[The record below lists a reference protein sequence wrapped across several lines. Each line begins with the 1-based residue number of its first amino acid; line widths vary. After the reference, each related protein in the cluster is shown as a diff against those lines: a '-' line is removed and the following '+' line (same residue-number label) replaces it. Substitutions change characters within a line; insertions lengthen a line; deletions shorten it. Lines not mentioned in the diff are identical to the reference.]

1 MKPCKSKALA
11 SLPKWKDLLERTNGG
26 EGLLDIVAMA
36 VAIAAGDENVY
47 QDLKERILKQG
58 HKDPDTVPALLAR
71 LEAVADMRQSIKA
84 QANFTGTDIYTEMA
98 GKIADAVAKEHSLDF
113 SLKSLEKVDSLLHG
127 AKQRTE
133 KEKKRLAESLG
144 YYVGEVLIR
153 ETGGQWCAEDP
164 SADSIKPT
172 SLVVEIAADA
182 GSITAKPLVRCRKRI
197 ENGKADGVAV
207 WAGVVVATQKGA
219 I

>member
-1 MKPCKSKALA
+1 MKSCKSKALA

-47 QDLKERILKQG
+47 LDLKERILKQG
-58 HKDPDTVPALLAR
+58 DKDPDTVPALLAR

-144 YYVGEVLIR
+144 YYVGEVFIVDR
-153 ETGGQWCAEDP
+153 ENWTTTLSRIPGRIGPVFGGKHGSE
-164 SADSIKPT
+164 
-172 SLVVEIAADA
+172 AATDRGGLEGQGGVGGGA
-182 GSITAKPLVRCRKRI
+182 GGSD
-197 ENGKADGVAV
+197 DG
-207 WAGVVVATQKGA
+207 
-219 I
+219 

>member
-1 MKPCKSKALA
+1 MKSCKSKALA

-47 QDLKERILKQG
+47 LDLKERILKQG
-58 HKDPDTVPALLAR
+58 DKDPDTVPALLAR

-144 YYVGEVLIR
+144 YYVGEVFIVDR
-153 ETGGQWCAEDP
+153 ENWTTTLSRIPGRIGPILGGKHG
-164 SADSIKPT
+164 SK
-172 SLVVEIAADA
+172 AATDRA
-182 GSITAKPLVRCRKRI
+182 GL
-197 ENGKADGVAV
+197 EGQGGV
-207 WAGVVVATQKGA
+207 GGGA
-219 I
+219 RGSDDR